1 MEPQLQHHHHQQS
14 NTTSLPHCSFPWQ
27 LPSSLPFCKAASSSL
42 KPCLEI
48 QDWHMSLTCHISGTQ
63 RQVHF
68 PRFQFWKP
76 SQGRLSVAR
85 PPGSSERSRWM
96 SRDSSQRRV
105 RLWALLSM
113 LGHFLKGF
121 YTKRRWHEGTN
132 TVFPRIRAAF
142 SSVGFPQLAFL
153 KSWVRLQEQKE
164 ISKLH
169 ENPPHLEKNRVCMML
184 ISEWV
189 LLVIYYLFGLH
200 SKSRCQSYLEES
212 HSWS

>member
-1 MEPQLQHHHHQQS
+1 MEPQLHQHQRQQS

-27 LPSSLPFCKAASSSL
+27 LPSFLPFCKAASSSL
-42 KPCLEI
+42 KPCQEI
-48 QDWHMSLTCHISGTQ
+48 QDWHNMSLTCHITGTQ
-63 RQVHF
+63 SQVYF
-68 PRFQFWKP
+68 PQLQFWKP
-76 SQGRLSVAR
+76 FQGRLSVAR

-96 SRDSSQRRV
+96 SRDSSQRSEAV
-105 RLWALLSM
+105 GTPKHAGTLSKR
-113 LGHFLKGF
+113 FL
-121 YTKRRWHEGTN
+121 HE
-132 TVFPRIRAAF
+132 RAHLQFFLESMPAF

-169 ENPPHLEKNRVCMML
+169 ETSPHLEQNGVCMML

-189 LLVIYYLFGLH
+189 LLVIYCLFGLH